1 MASLIFNGVLIIGL
15 IYLYLMAGQFEY
27 IKVSN
32 EALGPGGFPRL
43 LIICIIVGLVICSV
57 RDILKMKKNKANE
70 SEEEKPVP
78 IARQDW
84 LRLGGFFALLIAYLA
99 LIQTCGFILC
109 TLVFTFATIKI
120 IGYKKTWLAAVA
132 AVVLTLVITYVFG
145 ELFNIALPRGIGF
158 LRELSRYIY

>member
-15 IYLYLMAGQFEY
+15 ICLYVMAGQFEY

-57 RDILKMKKNKANE
+57 RDFIKMKKSKA
-70 SEEEKPVP
+70 SETGEEKPAP
-78 IARQDW
+78 IAKKDW
-84 LRLGGFFALLIAYLA
+84 FRLGGFFALLIAYLV
-99 LIQTCGFILC
+99 LLQTCGFILC
-109 TLVFTFATIKI
+109 TLVFTFATIKV